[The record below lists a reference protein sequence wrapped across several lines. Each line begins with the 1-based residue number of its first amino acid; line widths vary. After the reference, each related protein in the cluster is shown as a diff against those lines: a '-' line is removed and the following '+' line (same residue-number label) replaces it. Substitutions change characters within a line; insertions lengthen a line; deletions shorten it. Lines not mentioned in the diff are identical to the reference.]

1 MVDSQYTEL
10 LTRLNFIINHLEQDL
25 RLLRELS
32 QSIVSIRLRSS
43 PAEKM
48 YFEDRVKD
56 DDRVGNPPQA
66 SGL

>member
-1 MVDSQYTEL
+1 MMDSQYTEL

-32 QSIVSIRLRSS
+32 QSIVNIRLRSS

-56 DDRVGNPPQA
+56 DDLG
-66 SGL
+66 